1 VTDRPVD
8 PVDPVD
14 DASPGSPAG
23 GPSTDASAGSPAG
36 GPFTDASAGSPAG
49 ESKLDEIIAGRRAK
63 VAALRDAGI
72 EPYPVRFRP
81 TATLAEV
88 RDAYPNLEPGAA
100 TGEQVTVAGRLV
112 AKREMG
118 KLRFLVLREDGVD
131 LQLFCPV
138 KALDEASRELIA
150 HLDVG
155 DWVGASGEVMA
166 SQKGELSVK
175 PATLTLL
182 GKGLRPLPDKW
193 HGLTDTEARFRQREV
208 DLVVNPEARRV
219 FEVRSAVLKAL
230 RAEMDERGFVEV
242 ETPML
247 HPIPGGAT
255 AKPFVT
261 HHNTLD
267 TDLYLR
273 IAPELYLK
281 RLIAGGMRRVY
292 EINRNFR
299 NEGMS
304 SRHNPEFTMLESYA
318 AYDDYH
324 DVMELTE
331 ALLQRAALEAVG
343 TLELSYQGRAVSLA
357 GPFGRAS
364 LLSLTRD
371 ASGRPELSYDL
382 SVSELRAICDAHDV
396 PWDEAFGPGKL
407 VLELFEKL
415 VEPNLWD
422 PTLVLDYP
430 VEVSPLAR
438 KHRSEP
444 HVTERFELIA
454 TGRELA
460 NAFSELIDPAD
471 QRGRFE
477 AQARAKAAGDEE
489 AMVLDEPYLRAMEL
503 GLPPT
508 GGLGLGVDRVVML
521 LADVA
526 NIRDVIL
533 FPTLRPERA

>member
-357 GPFGRAS
+357 GPFRRAS

>member
-1 VTDRPVD
+1 MTDHPVD
-8 PVDPVD
+8 PAD
-14 DASPGSPAG
+14 DASAEAPASGSA
-23 GPSTDASAGSPAG
+23 TDASAA
-36 GPFTDASAGSPAG
+36 APAG
-49 ESKLDEIIAGRRAK
+49 ESKLDEIVATRRAK

-88 RDAYPNLEPGAA
+88 RDAYPDLEPDAE
-100 TGEQVTVAGRLV
+100 TGDVVTVAGRLV

-118 KLRFLVLREDGVD
+118 KLRFLVLREDGID

-138 KALDEASRELIA
+138 KALDDASRDLLG

-155 DWVGASGEVMA
+155 DWVGATGEVMA
-166 SQKGELSVK
+166 SKKGELSVK

-219 FEVRSAVLKAL
+219 FEVRSAVLRAL

-247 HPIPGGAT
+247 HPIPGGAM

-261 HHNTLD
+261 HHNALD
-267 TDLYLR
+267 TDLFLR

-304 SRHNPEFTMLESYA
+304 TRHNPEFTMLESYA

-324 DVMELTE
+324 DVMDLTE
-331 ALLQRAALEAVG
+331 ALLQRAATEAIG
-343 TLELSYQGRAVSLA
+343 TLELSYQGRPVSLA
-357 GPFGRAS
+357 GPFRRAS
-364 LLSLTRD
+364 LLELTRE
-371 ASGRPELSYDL
+371 ASGHAELDYDL
-382 SVSELRAICDAHDV
+382 PIEDLRAICDEHEVASD
-396 PWDEAFGPGKL
+396 DAFGPGKL

-422 PTLVLDYP
+422 PTFVIDYP
-430 VEVSPLAR
+430 IEVSPLAR
-438 KHRSEP
+438 RHRSEP

-454 TGRELA
+454 TGREYA

-471 QRGRFE
+471 QRERFE

-508 GGLGLGVDRVVML
+508 GGLGVGVDRVVML

-533 FPTLRPERA
+533 FPTLRPERT